1 MYLAFMKNVRT
12 AETFSRGLRVL
23 NPNFDWKDV
32 GIGTQQAPFDED
44 TLMKQMLTWKAF
56 SECKPL

>member
-1 MYLAFMKNVRT
+1 MYLAFVKNVRT
-12 AETFSRGLRVL
+12 AETYSRGFRVL
-23 NPNFDWKDV
+23 YPSFEWRDV
-32 GIGTQQAPFDED
+32 GIGTQQAPIDED